1 MEVSKKPFVKG
12 FKYRI
17 YPDTTQT
24 EYLNRVFGSCRFV
37 WNQLLADSIER
48 YESYKKKL
56 ALGLTAEKLDVSG
69 YSFCLA
75 LTALKQKPEL
85 AWLLE
90 ISSIS
95 LQQTALKLGAAYK
108 DFFKRSRGYP
118 NFKKRGMREAFKLVG
133 QNYSIVEGYL
143 KIPKLATGIP
153 IGLGRTGRMR
163 PLPTKPTSCVISRT
177 PTGKYYASFTC
188 EYTPVK
194 TAGTGALGIDLGLKD
209 FIVTSD
215 GTRVENPKHLAKY
228 AKRLK
233 KAQQRLARCSKG
245 SKRRSIA
252 KLRVARLYER
262 VSNARNDFQHRLTR
276 KLINEN
282 QVIGIE
288 TLRVKNL
295 VKNRHLAKAIS
306 DVAWSEFVRKLTY
319 KAHES
324 QHVTIVKMHT
334 FYPSSHLCNVTG
346 LRLPR
351 KLKLS
356 ERTWQCPHCQGT
368 HDRDVNAALNIRD
381 FAARLVVGTT
391 HFAGGVVLADRE

>member
-1 MEVSKKPFVKG
+1 MEQSKKPFVKG

-17 YPDTTQT
+17 YPDAVQI
-24 EYLNRVFGSCRFV
+24 EYLNKVFGSCRFI
-37 WNQLLADSIER
+37 WNRLLADAIGQ
-48 YESYKKKL
+48 YESYKVKL
-56 ALGLTAEKLDVSG
+56 ALGLVTEKPNVSG
-69 YSFCLA
+69 YGFSLA
-75 LTALKQKPEL
+75 LTILKQNPDL
-85 AWLLE
+85 PWLSE
-90 ISSIS
+90 IPSVP
-95 LQQTALKLGAAYK
+95 LQQTVLNLGNAYS
-108 DFFKRSRGYP
+108 DFFKRGRGYP
-118 NFKKRGMREAFKLVG
+118 KFKRKGGYESFRLVG
-133 QNYSIVEGYL
+133 NNYKVTNDLL
-143 KIPKLATGIP
+143 KLPKLDSEIP
-153 IGLGRTGRMR
+153 IGLGRKGRLR
-163 PLPTKPTSCVISRT
+163 TLPSKPTSCAISRT

-188 EYTPVK
+188 EYEPTR
-194 TAGTGALGIDLGLKD
+194 TTGTGVVGIDLGLKD

-215 GTRVENPKHLAKY
+215 GVRVSNPKHLAKY

-233 KAQQRLARCSKG
+233 KAQQCLARCSKG
-245 SKRRSIA
+245 SKRRSKA
-252 KLRVARLYER
+252 KLRVAKLHER
-262 VSNARNDFQHRLTR
+262 VGNARNDFQHRLTR

-295 VKNRHLAKAIS
+295 VKNRYLAKAIS

-324 QHVTIVKMHT
+324 QHVTIVKMHA
-334 FYPSSHLCNVTG
+334 FYPSSHLCNTTG

-356 ERTWQCPHCQGT
+356 ERTWQCPHCNGV

-391 HFAGGVVLADRE
+391 HFAGAVVLVDR